1 MLSGFLIFCRQTSE
15 RVYRKM
21 IYLLELS
28 HVRDSERIHITIP
41 FQTEQVVP
49 FISNEFYHSF
59 NPDQEMFLE
68 HFSDPYIGLES
79 RRKFPGFA
87 LKICKETLLH
97 F

>member
-1 MLSGFLIFCRQTSE
+1 
-15 RVYRKM
+15 M

-28 HVRDSERIHITIP
+28 HVKDSERIHITIP

-59 NPDQEMFLE
+59 NSDQNKFLE
-68 HFSDPYIGLES
+68 HFSDPYFGLES

-87 LKICKETLLH
+87 LKICRETLLK